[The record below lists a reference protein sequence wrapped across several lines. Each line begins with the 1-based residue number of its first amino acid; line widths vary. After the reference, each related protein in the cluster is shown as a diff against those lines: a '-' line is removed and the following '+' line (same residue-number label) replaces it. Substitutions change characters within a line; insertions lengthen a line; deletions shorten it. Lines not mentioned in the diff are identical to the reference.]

1 MKERFENFTSLI
13 SGINRS
19 IKKIKTEEMQ
29 EFSLKSQHVSC
40 IYYIHKNGALTPK
53 ELCDIC
59 QEDKAMVS
67 RSLEVLGEK
76 GFLTGENTNKKYRK
90 LISLSEKGKQIAR
103 KVAEK
108 IDKII
113 KIASAQLS
121 EEKRFAMYEGLAMIN
136 SNLNK
141 ICKNYGDKN
150 GN

>member
-1 MKERFENFTSLI
+1 MKERFENFTVLI

-29 EFSLKSQHVSC
+29 EFNLKSQHVSC

-76 GFLTGENTNKKYRK
+76 GFLKGENTSKKYRK

-103 KVAEK
+103 KVTEK

-121 EEKRFAMYEGLAMIN
+121 AEKRCAMYEGLALIN

-141 ICKNYGDKN
+141 ICKNYGEKN

>member
-1 MKERFENFTSLI
+1 MRERFENFTGLI

-29 EFSLKSQHVSC
+29 EFNLKSQHVSC

-76 GFLTGENTNKKYRK
+76 GFLVGESSNKKYRK

-121 EEKRFAMYEGLAMIN
+121 QEKRFAMYEGLALIN

-141 ICKNYGDKN
+141 ICKDYGEKN

>member
-1 MKERFENFTSLI
+1 MKERFENFTVLI

-29 EFSLKSQHVSC
+29 EFNLKSQHVSC

-76 GFLTGENTNKKYRK
+76 CFLTGEKTNKKYRK
-90 LISLSEKGKQIAR
+90 LELGSVYDRR
-103 KVAEK
+103 KNVRGH
-108 IDKII
+108 
-113 KIASAQLS
+113 LP
-121 EEKRFAMYEGLAMIN
+121 
-136 SNLNK
+136 
-141 ICKNYGDKN
+141 
-150 GN
+150 

>member
-1 MKERFENFTSLI
+1 MKERFENFTVLI

-29 EFSLKSQHVSC
+29 EFNLKSQHVSC

-76 GFLTGENTNKKYRK
+76 GFLKGENTSKKYRK
-90 LISLSEKGKQIAR
+90 LISLNEKGKQIAR

-121 EEKRFAMYEGLAMIN
+121 EEKRFAMYEGLALIN

-141 ICKNYGDKN
+141 ICKNYGEKN